1 MESMKWWLEDMQW
14 WLGEEVP
21 AGWKMLKCVVQEF
34 WWCFVLAAAFW
45 LLGGGSGG
53 LKELVENM
61 VYLRVLK
68 LLVELSNFLKEVK
81 HLLKAQLQK
90 ITFVEAYM
98 KPLRDSMQRI
108 ESLEAAA
115 KFASMWRV
123 RSLEAGAER
132 RSARRWV
139 V

>member
-1 MESMKWWLEDMQW
+1 MLPEVIMQTMQSMKWWLKDMKW

-45 LLGGGSGG
+45 LLGGGTGG

-61 VYLRVLK
+61 VYLRALK

-81 HLLKAQLQK
+81 YYLKAQLEK
-90 ITFVEAYM
+90 ITFVERRM
-98 KPLRDSMQRI
+98 HVLVDSMRRV
-108 ESLEAAA
+108 EGLDLAAA
-115 KFASMWRV
+115 
-123 RSLEAGAER
+123 R
-132 RSARRWV
+132 RPARWV

>member
-1 MESMKWWLEDMQW
+1 MNGLKMMKSMQTMQSMKWWLKDMQW

-45 LLGGGSGG
+45 LLGGGTGG

-61 VYLRVLK
+61 VYLRALK

-81 HLLKAQLQK
+81 YYLKAQLEK
-90 ITFVEAYM
+90 ITFVERRM
-98 KPLRDSMQRI
+98 HVLVDSMRRV
-108 ESLEAAA
+108 EGLDLAAA
-115 KFASMWRV
+115 
-123 RSLEAGAER
+123 R
-132 RSARRWV
+132 RPARWV

>member
-1 MESMKWWLEDMQW
+1 MLPEVIMQTMQSMKWWLKDMKW

-34 WWCFVLAAAFW
+34 WWCFVLAAAFG
-45 LLGGGSGG
+45 LLGGGTGG

-81 HLLKAQLQK
+81 YYLKAQLEK
-90 ITFVEAYM
+90 ITFVERRM
-98 KPLRDSMQRI
+98 HVLVDSMRRV
-108 ESLEAAA
+108 EGLDLAAT
-115 KFASMWRV
+115 
-123 RSLEAGAER
+123 R
-132 RSARRWV
+132 RPARWV